1 MVVGLRFGGHPRYVA
16 FRGRGRSVD
25 QLTTVTKALTV
36 LQAFSYDQPV
46 IGVSELARKLGM
58 GKSSVHRI
66 LSTLLEAGFVQKTPD
81 DRYRLGL
88 KLYELGQ
95 QVVSSIELREVA
107 HPVLERLRNDTGE
120 TVHLAVLEGTDV
132 VYVDRFESPSTLR
145 MFSRVGRRMPAHSTS
160 SGKCMLAF
168 GTPAAT
174 EAVLNGGLQRRGP
187 RGITTK
193 ATFVDALLKIRS
205 DGYCVSV
212 EEGEVGVMSIG
223 APIFGHDGTCIAAV
237 SAAGPVIRMKPERM
251 SVYITQ
257 VRRCAKDISEAM
269 GFGVRNTRRPAS

>member
-1 MVVGLRFGGHPRYVA
+1 M
-16 FRGRGRSVD
+16 D